1 MENLSKKH
9 MDVFKI
15 FQLDSCGINQAIN
28 TPNVKHIIIITDS
41 IHATE
46 RIFDS
51 SPYLYQTHS
60 AAIFKRLWEFFKVSV
75 NNHINFWDCSSKVN
89 WPLYAA
95 VDCDTKKFVA
105 FLSFPCKSSWD
116 FCKSYRDKFVLNSQ
130 KMTFQISNF
139 KERQFFELLNND
151 LNSLE
156 PSTKN
161 GGPWLKLIGHSNSL
175 CVRATRA
182 IVNHASIRKY
192 QLRFFSRENF
202 AWSCSAYPIE
212 SRRHILYKC
221 K

>member
-1 MENLSKKH
+1 MDNSSKEYISYFSHFNQKFSPGNRLINTFSNQFSFHYYPHNINNYIKNLDN
-9 MDVFKI
+9 MVIKI
-15 FQLDSCGINQAIN
+15 SLIPTSSIVVLDTSIKNSVVISISHIHLYNKPIIKTIHWAINVTTTKAKLFAIRCGINQAIN

-116 FCKSYRDKFVLNSQ
+116 FCKSYRDKFVLNS
-130 KMTFQISNF
+130 
-139 KERQFFELLNND
+139 
-151 LNSLE
+151 
-156 PSTKN
+156 
-161 GGPWLKLIGHSNSL
+161 
-175 CVRATRA
+175 
-182 IVNHASIRKY
+182 
-192 QLRFFSRENF
+192 
-202 AWSCSAYPIE
+202 
-212 SRRHILYKC
+212 
-221 K
+221 